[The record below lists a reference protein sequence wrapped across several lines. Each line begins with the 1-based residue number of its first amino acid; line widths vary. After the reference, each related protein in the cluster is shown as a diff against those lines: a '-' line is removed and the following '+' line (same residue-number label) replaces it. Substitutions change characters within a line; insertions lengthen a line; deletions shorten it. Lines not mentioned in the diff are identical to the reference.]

1 MMIHLLMMLQDGI
14 RSSNLMLLLDSDD
27 TENIGLITVIAVVV
41 IFDLKVEQKNK
52 YVISI
57 TLGSYDFY
65 LRAFGLVS
73 LRCIFYRL

>member
-1 MMIHLLMMLQDGI
+1 MTTLKMMIHLLMMLQDGI

-52 YVISI
+52 IC
-57 TLGSYDFY
+57 D
-65 LRAFGLVS
+65 
-73 LRCIFYRL
+73 